1 MARRSKAALP
11 KQAKVRAT
19 IYIPVALIERVKN
32 AVYWTPGLTVASLAE
47 QALMRAVENMENER
61 KSPFPRRRSELRPG
75 RPKKVA

>member
-11 KQAKVRAT
+11 KQEKVRAT
-19 IYIPVALIERVKN
+19 IYIPVKLIERVKN

-61 KSPFPRRRSELRPG
+61 ETPFPRRRSELRPG